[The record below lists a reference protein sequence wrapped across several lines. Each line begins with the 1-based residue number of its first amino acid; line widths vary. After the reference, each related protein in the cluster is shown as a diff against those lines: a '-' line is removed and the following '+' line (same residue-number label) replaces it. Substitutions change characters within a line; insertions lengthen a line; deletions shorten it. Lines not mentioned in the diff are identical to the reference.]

1 MPALLR
7 VRKLFLQISAA
18 GERDARY
25 SRGPAVLEKLK
36 ASLPRGDLLSLQF
49 KLSFILSL
57 LFLKVRPWL
66 LPIISRSQ
74 SPLRARD
81 VELVEFHL
89 TSRQKAGPRILFQTQ
104 IFPTSSYPAII
115 KRGERNLSLS
125 PAPLHFSPA
134 RLRSPLLLTHIF
146 NT

>member
-66 LPIISRSQ
+66 LPIISSSQ

-81 VELVEFHL
+81 VELVKLHL

-104 IFPTSSYPAII
+104 IFSRLLLPNNHQ
-115 KRGERNLSLS
+115 KGREKSLS
-125 PAPLHFSPA
+125 KPCPPALLSCQTSFSIIA
-134 RLRSPLLLTHIF
+134 YTHL
-146 NT
+146 